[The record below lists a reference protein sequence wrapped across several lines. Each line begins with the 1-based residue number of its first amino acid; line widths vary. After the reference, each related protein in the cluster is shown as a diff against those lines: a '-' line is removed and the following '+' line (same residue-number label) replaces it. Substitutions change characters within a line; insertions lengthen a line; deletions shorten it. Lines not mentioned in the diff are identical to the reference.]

1 MKKYNIH
8 IQEKQLTV
16 LVTKADNRIAIID
29 DPISDS
35 DAEEIATWV
44 SSNELGRR
52 TAYDRWKLNSKQAIS
67 LFLLKWG

>member
-29 DPISDS
+29 DPIADS

-44 SSNELGRR
+44 SSNGLGRR

-67 LFLLKWG
+67 MFLLKWG